1 MYQRYFKRI
10 FDIVCALLALVVFCW
25 LYALLAILIRIKLG
39 SPVIF
44 KQPRPG
50 MKDKDGKEKIFCLYK
65 FRTMTDERD
74 ENGLLLP
81 DEARM
86 TRFGQKLR
94 DWSLDEL
101 PEVINILRGEMSVVG
116 PRPLL
121 VRDMVFMTPEQRKRH
136 DVKPGLS
143 GWAQVNGRNAISWED
158 KLKLDL
164 EYIQRASFL
173 FDLRIVS
180 ITVKKVIKT
189 ESITFESMATA
200 EDFGDNLLR
209 EGKVDADIYADKQ
222 LESIGIMERYMEACK

>member
-1 MYQRYFKRI
+1 
-10 FDIVCALLALVVFCW
+10 
-25 LYALLAILIRIKLG
+25 
-39 SPVIF
+39 
-44 KQPRPG
+44 

>member
-25 LYALLAILIRIKLG
+25 LYALLAILVRLKLG

-50 MKDKDGKEKIFCLYK
+50 MKDKHGKEKIFYLYK

-74 ENGLLLP
+74 VFGKLLP

-101 PEVINILRGEMSVVG
+101 PEVINILKGEMSVVG

-121 VRDMVFMTPEQRKRH
+121 VRDMVFMTSEQRKRH

-164 EYIQRASFL
+164 EYIQRVSFL
-173 FDLRIVS
+173 FDFKIIL
-180 ITVKKVIKT
+180 ITIKKVIKT
-189 ESITFESMATA
+189 ESISFEGMATA
-200 EDFGDNLLR
+200 EDYGDYLIRTGRISQNGYEATQTEAAGILR
-209 EGKVDADIYADKQ
+209 EAGY
-222 LESIGIMERYMEACK
+222 